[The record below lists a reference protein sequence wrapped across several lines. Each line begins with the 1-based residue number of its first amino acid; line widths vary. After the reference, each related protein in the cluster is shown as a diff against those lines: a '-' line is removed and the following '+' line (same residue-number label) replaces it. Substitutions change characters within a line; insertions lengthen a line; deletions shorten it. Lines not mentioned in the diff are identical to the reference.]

1 MEALYHCAADRVC
14 RLLSRCIRSDRR
26 FGLPFFLELTD
37 FCVGIIYFLI
47 VEQQGLKRDMKA
59 LSNCEPKENFSL
71 RNRRLHPHVT
81 FGKPLSILL
90 QLIDHVR
97 CQIIF

>member
-1 MEALYHCAADRVC
+1 MEALYHCAADRMC
-14 RLLSRCIRSDRR
+14 RLLSLRIRSDRR
-26 FGLPFFLELTD
+26 FGLPFFLELSD
-37 FCVGIIYFLI
+37 FCVGILYLLI
-47 VEQQGLKRDMKA
+47 VEHQSQKRDTKA

-71 RNRRLHPHVT
+71 RNRRLHPHIT